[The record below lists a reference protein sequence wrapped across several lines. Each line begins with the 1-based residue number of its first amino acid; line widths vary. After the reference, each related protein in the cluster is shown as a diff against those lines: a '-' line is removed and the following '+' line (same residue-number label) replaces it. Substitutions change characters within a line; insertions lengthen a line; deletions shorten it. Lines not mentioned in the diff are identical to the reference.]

1 MIARYQRLIQ
11 HPAVFGALT
20 GLTRRQFDD
29 LFADVAARLAQ
40 AEQARLSR
48 PNRRR
53 AIGGGHPFALSTRDQ
68 VLLTVVWLR
77 RYPIFEVLGFLFGI
91 SQETA
96 VRTVARVLPVLEAA
110 GLDTMRLPDPGKGHR
125 PHLEA
130 LLADTP
136 ELAVIVDTF
145 EQRVQRPQD
154 RAEADTYYSGKKKQ
168 HTLKSQVA
176 VDERDGRIV
185 DVPPS
190 VRGPTAD
197 LTLLKQSGLLERL
210 PAGVG
215 ALGDLAF
222 VGITAL
228 HPLGATP
235 RRKPRGQPRP
245 AEDIA
250 YNTAFARRRVIV
262 EHAIGRL
269 RTYQALSQTDRQ
281 QRRQHTARVRAVA
294 GLVNRRLAA

>member
-53 AIGGGHPFALSTRDQ
+53 AIGGGHPFALRPRDQ

-77 RYPIFEVLGFLFGI
+77 RYPLFEVLGFLFGI

-136 ELAVIVDTF
+136 ELAGIVDTF

-210 PAGVG
+210 PEGVG

-269 RTYQALSQTDRQ
+269 RAYQALSQTDRQ
-281 QRRQHTARVRAVA
+281 RRRHHTARVRAVA
-294 GLVNRRLAA
+294 GLVNRPLAA

>member
-29 LFADVAARLAQ
+29 LFADVAPRLAQ

-53 AIGGGHPFALSTRDQ
+53 AIGGGHPFALRARDQ

-210 PAGVG
+210 PEGVG
-215 ALGDLAF
+215 VLGDLAF

-269 RTYQALSQTDRQ
+269 RAYQALSQTDRQ
-281 QRRQHTARVRAVA
+281 QRRHHTARIRAVA

>member
-136 ELAVIVDTF
+136 ELAGIVDTF
-145 EQRVQRPQD
+145 EQRVQRP
-154 RAEADTYYSGKKKQ
+154 
-168 HTLKSQVA
+168 
-176 VDERDGRIV
+176 
-185 DVPPS
+185 
-190 VRGPTAD
+190 
-197 LTLLKQSGLLERL
+197 
-210 PAGVG
+210 
-215 ALGDLAF
+215 
-222 VGITAL
+222 
-228 HPLGATP
+228 
-235 RRKPRGQPRP
+235 
-245 AEDIA
+245 
-250 YNTAFARRRVIV
+250 
-262 EHAIGRL
+262 
-269 RTYQALSQTDRQ
+269 
-281 QRRQHTARVRAVA
+281 
-294 GLVNRRLAA
+294 

>member
-1 MIARYQRLIQ
+1 MIARYNRLSRQ
-11 HPAVFGALT
+11 PAVFRALT
-20 GLTRRQFDD
+20 GLSRRQFDA
-29 LFADVAARLAQ
+29 LFQDVTPRLAA

-48 PNRRR
+48 PGRQR
-53 AIGGGHPFALSTRDQ
+53 AIGGGHPFALPPRDQ

-77 RYPIFEVLGFLFGI
+77 RYPIYEVLGFLFGI

-125 PHLEA
+125 PHLDA

-145 EQRVQRPQD
+145 EQRVQRPRN

-176 VDERDGRIV
+176 IDERDGRIG

-210 PAGVG
+210 PEGVG
-215 ALGDLAF
+215 PLGDLAY
-222 VGITAL
+222 VGIAAL
-228 HPLGATP
+228 HPQGATP

-245 AEDIA
+245 PDDIA
-250 YNTAFARRRVIV
+250 YNTAFARRRVKV
-262 EHAIGRL
+262 EHIIGRL
-269 RTYQALSQTDRQ
+269 RAYQALSQTDRHH
-281 QRRQHTARVRAVA
+281 RHHHTARVRAVA
-294 GLVNRRLAA
+294 GLVNRQLAA

>member
-1 MIARYQRLIQ
+1 MIARYNRLSRQ
-11 HPAVFGALT
+11 PAVFRALT
-20 GLTRRQFDD
+20 GLSRRQFDA
-29 LFADVAARLAQ
+29 LFQDVTPRLAA

-48 PNRRR
+48 PGRQR
-53 AIGGGHPFALSTRDQ
+53 AIGGGHPFTLRPRDQ

-77 RYPIFEVLGFLFGI
+77 RYPIYEVLGFLFGI

-136 ELAVIVDTF
+136 EVAVIVDTF
-145 EQRVQRPQD
+145 EQRVQRPRN

-176 VDERDGRIV
+176 IDERDGRIV
-185 DVPPS
+185 DIPPS

-197 LTLLKQSGLLERL
+197 RTLL
-210 PAGVG
+210 
-215 ALGDLAF
+215 
-222 VGITAL
+222 
-228 HPLGATP
+228 
-235 RRKPRGQPRP
+235 
-245 AEDIA
+245 
-250 YNTAFARRRVIV
+250 
-262 EHAIGRL
+262 
-269 RTYQALSQTDRQ
+269 Q
-281 QRRQHTARVRAVA
+281 Q
-294 GLVNRRLAA
+294 